1 MKTALE
7 NKEQEIENAI
17 NEQNKIK
24 EQIVGE
30 LEKVAGLSK
39 EEAKNQL
46 VSMFEEDAKRDAAIL
61 VRNIEQTA
69 KDEADKKANRCP

>member
-1 MKTALE
+1 MKLQWLVE

-30 LEKVAGLSK
+30 LEDMILDISMSK
-39 EEAKNQL
+39 DNIKDTIINYFNEYYKSDLVKEDIMNIQLIGNSKN
-46 VSMFEEDAKRDAAIL
+46 
-61 VRNIEQTA
+61 
-69 KDEADKKANRCP
+69 